1 VNTGPVQPASVNSPI
16 KKPTL
21 EGRFFVS
28 TLAPESIASPAAYTT
43 PTADHLMDAPLA
55 ALLAEFDVAVSEI
68 DAEPGFTGGAYVRG
82 DHSLVFVKPTRRP
95 AVEWEL
101 MARAMLGKVLRVRLP
116 ELPEPYQLTE
126 L

>member
-1 VNTGPVQPASVNSPI
+1 M
-16 KKPTL
+16 
-21 EGRFFVS
+21 
-28 TLAPESIASPAAYTT
+28 TLAQGCAIPQSKT
-43 PTADHLMDAPLA
+43 PTTDHLLDAPLPQ
-55 ALLAEFDVAVSEI
+55 LLAEFGVDVSEI

-82 DHSLVFVKPTRRP
+82 DRSLVFVKPTKRP

-116 ELPEPYQLTE
+116 ELPAPYQLTE